1 MTKFQIFS
9 DLHSEFYL
17 THEQVLL
24 TKFIR
29 SLNPKQEERIALVA
43 GDLATRTSSK
53 DVYNILS
60 DTFSQVVTVAG
71 NHDFWH
77 SDSHPEVEL
86 DKLRSETKHLANLHI
101 LEDQTLE
108 LEGHHI
114 HGCTGW
120 FSHDRHTNAY
130 KYMMPDFRQIQQFTP
145 WVYQRNMESREFLND
160 NVKPGDIVIMHHIP
174 ITAMVA
180 PRWRKDPTNRFF
192 VAGFDNLPQK
202 DPGLIVYGHTH
213 DSTDHQVGST
223 HYVCNPYGYHKQGVN
238 PDFKKELI
246 VNL

>member
-1 MTKFQIFS
+1 MTKFQILS
-9 DLHSEFYL
+9 DLHRECHSPES
-17 THEQVLL
+17 
-24 TKFIR
+24 IR
-29 SLNPKQEERIALVA
+29 ALIESLNPKQENRIALVA
-43 GDLATRTSSK
+43 GDISTLNASK
-53 DVYNILS
+53 DIYAILA
-60 DTFSQVVTVAG
+60 DNFTKVVAVLG
-71 NHDFWH
+71 NHDFWSVLDVKH
-77 SDSHPEVEL
+77 HPDEIIAKAV
-86 DKLRSETKHLANLHI
+86 ANPHI
-101 LEDQTLE
+101 TFLENSSLTI
-108 LEGHHI
+108 EGHHI

-213 DSTDHQVGST
+213 DSTDHQAGST
-223 HYVCNPYGYHKQGVN
+223 RYVCNPYGYAGQEVN
-238 PDFKKELI
+238 SDFKKELI